1 MKLNEFKTEYSFR
14 KWFYEKEN
22 YKKFPFI
29 NVNIHWIQEPIRIAR
44 LTNGNDSIGLVVFSQ
59 WDENDMYISL
69 FEIQKKYRRKGYG
82 NKMINMLLEE
92 NKPKL
97 VLLEYCDEDSKR
109 FWKSLG
115 FHRRIKYAVEETEMY
130 KKCSYKK
137 INHESKN

>member
-1 MKLNEFKTEYSFR
+1 
-14 KWFYEKEN
+14 
-22 YKKFPFI
+22 
-29 NVNIHWIQEPIRIAR
+29 
-44 LTNGNDSIGLVVFSQ
+44 
-59 WDENDMYISL
+59 MYISL

-97 VLLEYCDEDSKR
+97 VLLEYCDEDSKK

-137 INHESKN
+137 NKS

>member
-14 KWFYEKEN
+14 KWFYKNKN
-22 YKKFPFI
+22 YKKFQFI
-29 NVNIHWIQEPIRIAR
+29 DINLRWVQDPIRIAR
-44 LTNGNDSIGLVVFSQ
+44 LTNENDTIGLVIFSQ

-92 NKPKL
+92 NKPKF
-97 VLLEYCDEDSKR
+97 VLLEYCDEDSKK

-130 KKCSYKK
+130 KKLSYKRNK
-137 INHESKN
+137 S

>member
-14 KWFYEKEN
+14 KWFYKNKN
-22 YKKFPFI
+22 YKKFQFI
-29 NVNIHWIQEPIRIAR
+29 DINLRWVQDPIRIVR
-44 LTNGNDSIGLVVFSQ
+44 LTNENDTIGLVIFSQ

-97 VLLEYCDEDSKR
+97 VLLEYCDEDSKK

-137 INHESKN
+137 KNKS

>member
-1 MKLNEFKTEYSFR
+1 M
-14 KWFYEKEN
+14 
-22 YKKFPFI
+22 
-29 NVNIHWIQEPIRIAR
+29 
-44 LTNGNDSIGLVVFSQ
+44 FSQ
-59 WDENDMYISL
+59 WDENDMYINL

-97 VLLEYCDEDSKR
+97 VLLDYCDEDSKK

-130 KKCSYKK
+130 KKLSYKRNK
-137 INHESKN
+137 S